1 MGPRE
6 EDNSLLLLGSVALI
20 CGLIAFAPW
29 LIEPKPALATK
40 AYERMPNAAAI
51 DAGALAPAR
60 VIVPFTPNTTPG
72 ER

>member
-6 EDNSLLLLGSVALI
+6 EDNSVLLLGAVGII
-20 CGLIAFAPW
+20 CGLIACVPW
-29 LIEPKPALATK
+29 LLEPTPALAGK
-40 AYERMPNAAAI
+40 APERASYAASI
-51 DAGALAPAR
+51 QNSALAPAR